1 MCSPPLLTQVVATA
15 ADLGP
20 SHPNLS
26 AWVSLVA
33 TERGLGVMHIT
44 NEGRKLD
51 ITQVSSLLPKE
62 PVKCSVDWGDDAAC
76 LIPLREGEASC
87 ASNTLIGL
95 DRHVEVNFSGLAR
108 IQCTYW
114 CGIPCLYPSG
124 NIRYAVVVFFLL
136 YIYIFFFLLDIDCH
150 IFL

>member
-26 AWVSLVA
+26 AWVSLVVIPH
-33 TERGLGVMHIT
+33 GNVLQLKGDCMHIT

-62 PVKCSVDWGDDAAC
+62 PVKCSVD
-76 LIPLREGEASC
+76 
-87 ASNTLIGL
+87 
-95 DRHVEVNFSGLAR
+95 
-108 IQCTYW
+108 
-114 CGIPCLYPSG
+114 
-124 NIRYAVVVFFLL
+124 
-136 YIYIFFFLLDIDCH
+136 
-150 IFL
+150 

>member
-1 MCSPPLLTQVVATA
+1 MNGFQLLPEKECGARRTDTETIWPLWMCSPPLLTQVVATA

-62 PVKCSVDWGDDAAC
+62 PVKCSVD
-76 LIPLREGEASC
+76 
-87 ASNTLIGL
+87 
-95 DRHVEVNFSGLAR
+95 
-108 IQCTYW
+108 
-114 CGIPCLYPSG
+114 
-124 NIRYAVVVFFLL
+124 
-136 YIYIFFFLLDIDCH
+136 
-150 IFL
+150 